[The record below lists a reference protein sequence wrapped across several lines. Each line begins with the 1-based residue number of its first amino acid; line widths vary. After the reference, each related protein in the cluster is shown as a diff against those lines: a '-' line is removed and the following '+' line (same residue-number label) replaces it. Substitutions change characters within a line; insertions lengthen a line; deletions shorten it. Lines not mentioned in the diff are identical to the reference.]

1 MIIPINERYRITSDE
16 YQWIIQKK
24 RSRKGRED
32 WESKLFFG
40 TFEGAVKDL
49 GELMVRRSKANTL
62 VDALAEVE
70 KVATTLSQALTPNIE
85 GLKELSRTGTDE

>member
-24 RSRKGRED
+24 RSRKGGED

-40 TFEGAVKDL
+40 TFEAAVKDL

-70 KVATTLSQALTPNIE
+70 KVATTLSQALTPQIE
-85 GLKELSRTGTDE
+85 RLKDLPRTGTDE

>member
-40 TFEGAVKDL
+40 TFEAAVKDL
-49 GELMVRRSKANTL
+49 GELMVRRSEANTL

-70 KVATTLSQALTPNIE
+70 KVATTLSQALTPHIE
-85 GLKELSRTGTDE
+85 GLKDLPRTGTDE

>member
-16 YQWIIQKK
+16 CQWIIQQK
-24 RSRKGRED
+24 RSRKGKED

-40 TFEGAVKDL
+40 SFEAAVKDL

-62 VDALAEVE
+62 VDALKEVE
-70 KVATTLSQALTPNIE
+70 KVTTTLSQALTPQIE
-85 GLKELSRTGTDE
+85 GLKELSRKGTG

>member
-24 RSRKGRED
+24 RSRKGKED

-40 TFEGAVKDL
+40 SFEVAVK
-49 GELMVRRSKANTL
+49 G
-62 VDALAEVE
+62 DA
-70 KVATTLSQALTPNIE
+70 IC
-85 GLKELSRTGTDE
+85 G

>member
-32 WESKLFFG
+32 WESKLSFG
-40 TFEGAVKDL
+40 TFESALQSL
-49 GELMVRRSKANTL
+49 GELLVRRSEANTL
-62 VDALAEVE
+62 VGMLC
-70 KVATTLSQALTPNIE
+70 K
-85 GLKELSRTGTDE
+85 R